1 MKLCCTQ
8 RGGCWLIGACLLLGW
23 NVVRGEPKLIH
34 LRTETISPPPK
45 TNRIATAQARAA
57 ATPVSG
63 LFLIQFDG
71 ALTPTE
77 RVELKTHGV
86 ELLKFVPEDSF
97 IAHLDHAAIASLQDL
112 SYVRWIGP
120 YRAEHKIH
128 PRLARAISAKTA
140 APATV
145 PVNILISPAAS
156 LTEIES
162 ARALLQSVHHESR
175 LRQGNILR
183 GDLPSA
189 QLTALSQLSGV
200 IWIEPVPVRHLVDEA
215 ASKVIGGDTGQVG
228 TNTLTQQLGYDG
240 RGVTVCVADT
250 GLDTGDTN
258 SMHPDLS
265 GRVTG
270 FQYYGA
276 LTDGS
281 DGYGHGTHCA
291 GIVAG
296 NAATK
301 ETDPDTGELYGLGI
315 ASGANLFI
323 ERIFDDTANE
333 VSPFPSDATLTQD
346 AVRHGAKVG
355 SNSWGNDVQ
364 GEYDLDSSQF
374 DELVRDADPGTAG
387 DQPYILEFSSGNAGP
402 GTETVGSP
410 ATGKNVL
417 TTGASENVT
426 GTLAATYGLYADG
439 PDTMADFSSRGPCE
453 DGRIKP
459 DVVAPGTWIA
469 SAASAAALD
478 EAAVAWSA
486 IDDFYVYMG
495 GTSMSGP
502 YAAGAAA
509 VFVQFYGATHTNAVP
524 SPALVKA
531 ALINSSTEL
540 DQANGGP
547 GPVPN
552 NDEGW
557 GRIDLPNIIV
567 ANPNVAPRYYQ
578 YVDQTA
584 PLTNGQVF
592 SQHLFVQNSDQPLK
606 ITLAY
611 TDVPGFPGAIPAL
624 VNDLDLEVVAPDGT
638 LYRGNQFGA
647 GDSVP
652 NPPTPDKL
660 NNVEGVLLSQPTPGD
675 YLVRV
680 RGSRIVQDARRDTA
694 AIDQDFALVSS
705 GNFVRPGKGY
715 ILLDRPTYTAPG
727 QMQVAVFDAARAA
740 SNTVTVLVTNLSRQ
754 QGTALVLHTSG
765 NYGAFTGAVATVTGS
780 AGAGQLQIA
789 NGDHLEA
796 DYVDSS
802 ATRQIAS
809 AVADLVPPSI
819 SGVTTSVD
827 LGVLTIAWQTAEPAN
842 SVVHYGTNKANLN
855 LAETN
860 SALVTTH
867 TVKLARLV
875 PGLTYYFSVGSTD
888 TAGNITTNNN
898 SGAFFSFV
906 GVATPIV
913 LLVDAYDT
921 PAEEASGSPTIPDSA
936 YTNLLSAAGISYGFW
951 KVTERGSPQLADLK
965 PYPVVM
971 WRITDDI
978 VNYGVD
984 EFGLPDPSATNNTL
998 SASQQFMI
1006 QSYLN
1011 GGGSFFMSAMSILSQ
1026 LGDVPFR
1033 RDVLQ
1038 VAGFKQNPDPPAA
1051 CVDCDEDYGVPG
1063 ILGTASTIADGV
1075 NLGLDYSSYP
1085 SFDDGFGDIYG
1096 PDFSD
1101 TFTPSVNAETVT
1113 LESRSG
1119 KPCGMS
1125 YPKPGV
1131 NSPGRVVFLSYPLEA
1146 IPASGAAVNATT
1158 LLRNA
1163 MQFLAPGANGQA
1175 VMFLDN
1181 TIYTTNEVIAVQV
1194 GDAHLIG
1201 TGQLQVTFVS
1211 SSHTNVTTV
1220 TLFETTHAGLFA
1232 GSLTLVSGTAAAGQ
1246 LRVTHGDTVTATY
1259 FDVSNNRNVS
1269 ATATIDTAPP
1279 VISQVTASTDYSNAK
1294 VTWQT
1299 SKPADS
1305 TVLYGV
1311 SPLPDH
1317 SAYVGAR
1324 VTNHSVTITGLS
1336 ANRNYYYEVVSR
1348 DQAGNVTIDD
1358 DGGNLY
1364 RFHTLKAPTPPWY
1377 DDLENGGLN
1386 WIMVPDPAY
1395 GSEIN
1400 WTLGTPNTGGITNAA
1415 SPNNAWGSDL
1425 NGDGNFLLASSY
1437 LYSPIID
1444 LSGMATATLNFSHV
1458 CDFSRQ
1464 ILGFPVEDGIVY
1476 VSTNNTIDPTKLS
1489 GGIDYVG
1496 TITDGWEPADPV
1508 DLTPY
1513 VGMTI
1518 QLVFYYQGF
1527 GDGQNTGWLIDNLS
1541 VTGQV
1546 AGGSVTIS
1554 KNLGQGTW
1562 TLSSLT
1568 AVGNITVQAGNTP
1581 NVTLVDL
1588 PPGPYVVQFSD
1599 VPNYQTPA
1607 AQTNTLVVGSS
1618 MAFSGIYSF
1627 LDANHNG
1634 ISDAWEIDYFGSAAT
1649 NRTAATDTDHDGMT
1663 DYAEFIAGTNPTNST
1678 SKLAFYPP
1686 KIIGPDSIQL
1696 QWSSVT
1702 GRLYQVQ
1709 AADLFAKTSVATPKL
1724 TGSYPS
1730 ASGSFNLHV
1739 AATTNQPYTI
1749 QVSTNLSAWT
1759 SIYTNA
1765 AGGNLDWVDGALP
1778 HPGRRFYR
1786 AALWTAGNV
1795 AANGSWSALTDW
1807 LQATTSIMSLSVTNA
1822 GANARFYRL
1831 QVLP

>member
-1 MKLCCTQ
+1 
-8 RGGCWLIGACLLLGW
+8 LIFAGLLLCV
-23 NVVRGEPKLIH
+23 NVVLGETKLIH
-34 LRTETISPPPK
+34 LRNETISTPPK
-45 TNRIATAQARAA
+45 TNPIAAAQPRAA
-57 ATPVSG
+57 QLPATG
-63 LFLIQFDG
+63 LFLIQFNGPLG
-71 ALTPTE
+71 AAE
-77 RVELKTHGV
+77 RVELKAHGV
-86 ELLKFVPEDSF
+86 DLLKFVPEDAF
-97 IAHLDHAAIASLQDL
+97 IARLDHASLASVQAL
-112 SYVRWIGP
+112 SYVRWTGP

-128 PRLARAISAKTA
+128 PRLSRALAAKSP

-145 PVNILISPAAS
+145 AVNILISPVAS

-162 ARALLQSVHHESR
+162 ARSLLQSVHHESQ

-183 GDLPSA
+183 GELPPDRLA
-189 QLTALSQLSGV
+189 ALSQQTGV

-215 ASKVIGGDTGQVG
+215 ASKIIGGDTGQVG
-228 TNTLTQQLGYDG
+228 TNTVTQQLGYDG

-270 FQYYGA
+270 FQFYGE

-296 NAATK
+296 NAATR

-333 VSPFPSDATLTQD
+333 VSPFPSDATLAQD

-364 GEYDLDSSQF
+364 GEYDLDAAQF
-374 DELVRDADPGTAG
+374 DELVRDADSGAAG
-387 DQPYILEFSSGNAGP
+387 DQPYILEFSAGNAGP
-402 GTETVGSP
+402 GTETIGSP

-417 TTGASENVT
+417 ATGASENIP
-426 GTLAATYGLYADG
+426 GTLAMTYGLYADG

-459 DVVAPGTWIA
+459 DLVAPGTWIA

-486 IDDFYVYMG
+486 IDDYYVYMG

-531 ALINSSTEL
+531 ALINSCTEL

-557 GRIDLPNIIV
+557 GRINLPNLIV
-567 ANPNVAPRYYQ
+567 ANPNSAPRYYQ
-578 YVDQTA
+578 YVDQSML
-584 PLTNGQVF
+584 LTNGQVYN
-592 SQHLFVQNSDQPLK
+592 QHLFVQSSDQPLK

-660 NNVEGVLLSQPTPGD
+660 NNVEGVLLSQPAPGD

-680 RGSRIVQDARRDTA
+680 RGSKIVQDARADTG

-715 ILLDRPTYTAPG
+715 ILLDRPTYTAPSL
-727 QMQVAVFDAARAA
+727 MQVTVFDAARAA
-740 SNTVTVLVTNLSRQ
+740 SNSVTVLVTNLTRQ
-754 QGTALVLHTSG
+754 QGTVGLLRTSG
-765 NYGAFTGAVATVTGS
+765 NYGAFTGAVATVTGV

-789 NGDHLEA
+789 TGDLLEV
-796 DYVDSS
+796 DYFDSS
-802 ATRQIAS
+802 AAKQTAS

-819 SGVTTSVD
+819 SGVTSFVD
-827 LGVLTIAWQTAEPAN
+827 LGVLNITWQTAEPAN
-842 SVVHYGTNKANLN
+842 SVVRYGTNQANLN
-855 LAETN
+855 LAVTN
-860 SALVTTH
+860 AELVTTH
-867 TVKLARLV
+867 LVKLARLV

-888 TAGNITTNNN
+888 AAGNATTSDN
-898 SGAFFSFV
+898 SGTFYHFV

-921 PAEEASGSPTIPDSA
+921 TAEEASGSPVIPDSA
-936 YTNLLSAAGISYGFW
+936 YTDLLSAAGVSYGFW
-951 KVTERGSPQLADLK
+951 KVIERGSPQLADLK

-984 EFGLPDPSATNNTL
+984 ADGLPDPTATNHTL
-998 SASQQFMI
+998 NAPQQFMI

-1011 GGGSFFMSAMSILSQ
+1011 GGGSFFMSAMSILTQ

-1038 VAGFKQNPDPPAA
+1038 IAGFKQNPDPPAP
-1051 CVDCDEDYGVPG
+1051 CSDCDEDYGVPG
-1063 ILGTASTIADGV
+1063 ILGATSTIADGLD
-1075 NLGLDYSSYP
+1075 LGLDYSSYP
-1085 SFDDGFGDIYG
+1085 SFDDGLGDIYG

-1101 TFTPSVNAETVT
+1101 TFTPSAKAAAITF
-1113 LESRSG
+1113 ESRSG

-1131 NSPGRVVFLSYPLEA
+1131 SSPGRVVFLSYPLDA
-1146 IPASGAAVNATT
+1146 IPNAGAAPNNAAT
-1158 LLRNA
+1158 LVRRA
-1163 MQFLAPGANGQA
+1163 MQFLAPGADGQG
-1175 VMFLDN
+1175 VVFLDN
-1181 TIYTTNEVIAVQV
+1181 TVYTTNDVVTVEV
-1194 GDAHLIG
+1194 GDADLTG
-1201 TGQLQVTFVS
+1201 AGQLQVTFAAS
-1211 SSHTNVTTV
+1211 SRTNRTTI
-1220 TLFETTHAGLFA
+1220 TLYETTHAGLFS
-1232 GSLTLVSGTAAAGQ
+1232 GSLTLVGGGATAGQ
-1246 LRVTHGDTVTATY
+1246 LLVTQGDTITATY
-1259 FDVSNNRNVS
+1259 FDASNNRN
-1269 ATATIDTAPP
+1269 ATATANIDTAPP
-1279 VISQVTASTDYSNAK
+1279 IISQVAASTDFSNAK
-1294 VTWQT
+1294 VTWLT

-1311 SPLPDH
+1311 SQLPDH
-1317 SAYVGAR
+1317 SAYVSAR
-1324 VTNHSVTITGLS
+1324 VTDHSVTLGGLS
-1336 ANRNYYYEVVSR
+1336 ANRTYYYEVVSR
-1348 DQAGNVTIDD
+1348 DQAGNVAIDD
-1358 DGGNLY
+1358 NGGSLY
-1364 RFHTLKAPTPPWY
+1364 RFQTLKAPAPPWF
-1377 DDLENGGLN
+1377 DDLESGAPG
-1386 WIMVPDPAY
+1386 WSVVPDPSF
-1395 GSEIN
+1395 GSDIN
-1400 WTLGTPNTGGITNAA
+1400 WTLGTPSSGGVAAAYSGTN
-1415 SPNNAWGSDL
+1415 SWGSDL
-1425 NGDGNFLLASSY
+1425 AGDQNFFLASSY
-1437 LYSPIID
+1437 LYSPVID
-1444 LSGMATATLNFSHV
+1444 LSGFTSATLNFMHV
-1458 CDFSRQ
+1458 CNFGT
-1464 ILGFPVEDGIVY
+1464 IYEDGVVY
-1476 VSTNNTIDPTKLS
+1476 VSTNSTIAPTKLS
-1489 GGIDYVG
+1489 GGTDYAG
-1496 TITDGWEPADPV
+1496 TITDGWEPAEPV
-1508 DLTPY
+1508 SLTPY

-1518 QLVFYYQGF
+1518 QLVFYYQAVGVS
-1527 GDGQNTGWLIDNLS
+1527 QISGWLIDDLS
-1541 VTGQV
+1541 VTGRV
-1546 AGGSVTIS
+1546 AGGSITIT
-1554 KNLGQGTW
+1554 KNLGQGSWSLSSVTSLGSIPVQTGTAPTV
-1562 TLSSLT
+1562 TLS
-1568 AVGNITVQAGNTP
+1568 N
-1581 NVTLVDL
+1581 L
-1588 PPGPYVVQFSD
+1588 PAGPYLVQFSD
-1599 VPNYQTPA
+1599 VPYYQTPLD
-1607 AQTNTLVVGSS
+1607 QTNTLVVDGSIS
-1618 MAFSGIYSF
+1618 FDGTYSF

-1634 ISDAWEIDYFGSAAT
+1634 ISDAWENAWFGSVAT
-1649 NRTAATDTDHDGMT
+1649 NRTASTDTDHDGMT
-1663 DYAEFIAGTNPTNST
+1663 DYAEFIAGTDPTNAA
-1678 SKLAFYPP
+1678 SKLVFFTP
-1686 KIIGPDSIQL
+1686 KVIGQNMLQL

-1709 AADLFAKTSVATPKL
+1709 AADLFVGQTATAPKL
-1724 TGSYPS
+1724 SGSYPNP
-1730 ASGSFNLHV
+1730 AGNFNLHV
-1739 AATTNQPYTI
+1739 AATTNLGYVV
-1749 QVSTNLSAWT
+1749 QVSTNLTAWT
-1759 SIYTNA
+1759 PVYTNA
-1765 AGGNLDWVDGALP
+1765 TGGNLDYADTALP
-1778 HPGRRFYR
+1778 HPSHRFYR
-1786 AALWTAGNV
+1786 TALLTGSAA
-1795 AANGSWSALTDW
+1795 AASGSWTALTDW
-1807 LQATTSIMSLSVTNA
+1807 LQANAGTMSFTVTNT
-1822 GANARFYRL
+1822 GTSARFYRL
-1831 QVLP
+1831 QVRP